1 MIFIDLKQIV
11 ELLCPCISR
20 FHMYK
25 SAKRRKKLILELL
38 QTYFLM
44 KDCVED
50 GKQLIDEAG
59 PDPIRKIK
67 SMDEI
72 SADSTLQRWEDILY
86 RQVQRLRALQ
96 EFIIGQNHLA
106 VIDPDTQAR
115 IKEVVGYK
123 LERTNSL
130 HGIGSALVIR
140 FMFPVASSDEDRA
153 SYVSVMIGSQSELLD
168 VGKIELEIG
177 DLRES
182 LENYRKVILRLLS
195 DDEITRFSD
204 EASEKT
210 SFE

>member
-1 MIFIDLKQIV
+1 
-11 ELLCPCISR
+11 
-20 FHMYK
+20 MYK